1 MRCPPSSF
9 EQIKEQIP
17 NAPKVIKPHER
28 IRTDNEIFINIEI
41 DNFSTLKACLDNYF
55 KTESLNNPDD
65 YYQLNLNPNEI
76 TGRPNLVPYNEKKL
90 PDCTRRLAISELN
103 DIVIITLK
111 RFEVI
116 DQILG
121 TTRKL
126 EQDITVD
133 QVINFGDYMA
143 NPALKNKSPNY
154 NLIGAIVHLGKTL
167 KSGHYIAYVKSDNQ
181 WYRCNDEVIESTTWA
196 HIAQKDK
203 KDGIYKSYAFF
214 YQKEGTPSKIIAPQ
228 TQIKQEDLNLIQAL
242 TNLQVTLDGLH
253 ATLIH

>member
-1 MRCPPSSF
+1 M
-9 EQIKEQIP
+9 
-17 NAPKVIKPHER
+17 
-28 IRTDNEIFINIEI
+28 
-41 DNFSTLKACLDNYF
+41 
-55 KTESLNNPDD
+55 
-65 YYQLNLNPNEI
+65 
-76 TGRPNLVPYNEKKL
+76 EKYL

-143 NPALKNKSPNY
+143 NPALKNNSPNY

-167 KSGHYIAYVKSDNQ
+167 QGGHYIAYIKSDNQ
-181 WYRCNDEVIESTTWA
+181 WYRCDDEVIEPNNMDPHCT
-196 HIAQKDK
+196 KR
-203 KDGIYKSYAFF
+203 
-214 YQKEGTPSKIIAPQ
+214 
-228 TQIKQEDLNLIQAL
+228 
-242 TNLQVTLDGLH
+242 
-253 ATLIH
+253 

>member
-1 MRCPPSSF
+1 M
-9 EQIKEQIP
+9 
-17 NAPKVIKPHER
+17 
-28 IRTDNEIFINIEI
+28 
-41 DNFSTLKACLDNYF
+41 
-55 KTESLNNPDD
+55 
-65 YYQLNLNPNEI
+65 
-76 TGRPNLVPYNEKKL
+76 VPYNEKKL

-167 KSGHYIAYVKSDNQ
+167 KSGHYIAYIKSDNQ
-181 WYRCNDEVIESTTWA
+181 WYRCNDEVIEPTTWA